1 MKKIIITDV
10 LLQPKS
16 IIISYQSSEK
26 IEAWLEDFNKHN
38 PNIMALDI
46 DYTQQQI
53 VIVKNK
59 IKLFAKDLQG
69 HKLKLSLCNKNQR
82 LFYRVTQFEKQSFD
96 NICVKVQDNC
106 ILFCIGGNICS
117 SRIEYEGL
125 KNISHKNNCHFE
137 DITHLPIDLL
147 DIGTCFSRSIFKSDE
162 YFNPSYKKFFCVKDT
177 LFHNSFISLFSNSL
191 DYDYSNIEDLVNGDA
206 GKYIGIEFKKNIDAL
221 IKENDYQLIVVDNYI
236 DAVSPII
243 KIQDDIY
250 LTYNKYFSE
259 SIFKRFFSS
268 CEIIYPG
275 TDRHLSLY
283 TKSIRLFNN
292 MLRKYNIKNIVLI
305 GGRLSRFKLDNDS
318 IIRTLWE
325 DKMDWILSTNHIWD
339 KVDKIFLEEIP
350 TTFYFDK
357 RKTNWISDNQSPI
370 IGGASPSHYQSGY
383 YKELYKDLLQLI
395 NEDIEYET

>member
-10 LLQPKS
+10 LLPPKS

-26 IEAWLEDFNKHN
+26 IEAWLEDYNKHN

-46 DYTQQQI
+46 DYSQQQI
-53 VIVKNK
+53 VIAKNK

-69 HKLKLSLCNKNQR
+69 HKLKLSLCNKSQR

-96 NICVKVQDNC
+96 NICVKVEDNC
-106 ILFCIGGNICS
+106 ILFYIEGNVCS
-117 SRIEYEGL
+117 SRIEYEDSEY
-125 KNISHKNNCHFE
+125 ISHKNNCYFE
-137 DITHLPIDLL
+137 GITHFPIDLL

-162 YFNPSYKKFFCVKDT
+162 YFNPSYKKFFCVRDT
-177 LFHNSFISLFSNSL
+177 LFHNSFISLFSNRY
-191 DYDYSNIEDLVNGDA
+191 DYIYSNIEDLVNGDA

-221 IKENDYQLIVVDNYI
+221 IRENDYHLIVVDNYI

-275 TDRHLSLY
+275 TDKHLSLY
-283 TKSIRLFNN
+283 KQSIRLFNN
-292 MLRKYNIKNIVLI
+292 MLKKNNIKNVVLI
-305 GGRLSRFKLDNDS
+305 GEDLVDS
-318 IIRTLWE
+318 
-325 DKMDWILSTNHIWD
+325 N
-339 KVDKIFLEEIP
+339 
-350 TTFYFDK
+350 
-357 RKTNWISDNQSPI
+357 
-370 IGGASPSHYQSGY
+370 
-383 YKELYKDLLQLI
+383 
-395 NEDIEYET
+395 

>member
-1 MKKIIITDV
+1 MKEIIITDF
-10 LLQPKS
+10 LLQPQS
-16 IIISYQSSEK
+16 IIISYKSSEK

-38 PNIMALDI
+38 PNIMSLDI
-46 DYTQQQI
+46 DYSRQQI
-53 VIVKNK
+53 VIAKNK
-59 IKLFAKDLQG
+59 LKTFTKDLQG
-69 HKLKLSLCNKNQR
+69 HKLKLSLCNKNKR
-82 LFYRVTQFEKQSFD
+82 LIYSVTQFEEQKID
-96 NICVKVQDNC
+96 NICVRVVDNC
-106 ILFCIGGNICS
+106 ILFYIEGNICS
-117 SRIEYEGL
+117 SRIEYEVE
-125 KNISHKNNCHFE
+125 NISHKNNCHFE

-147 DIGTCFSRSIFKSDE
+147 DIGTCFSRSIFKSDD

-221 IKENDYQLIVVDNYI
+221 IKENYYQLILVDNYI

-243 KIQDDIY
+243 KIQDDLY

-318 IIRTLWE
+318 ITRTLWE

-395 NEDIEYET
+395 NEDIEYGT